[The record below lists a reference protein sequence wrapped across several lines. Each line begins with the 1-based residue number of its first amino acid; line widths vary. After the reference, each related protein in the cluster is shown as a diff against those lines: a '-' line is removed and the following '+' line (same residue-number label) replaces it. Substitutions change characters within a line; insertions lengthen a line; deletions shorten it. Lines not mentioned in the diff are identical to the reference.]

1 MKERISKLWII
12 KGLQNAR
19 KNTFYKYFL
28 KLRTVEA
35 ENRYKK
41 YKNKLV
47 SKLRK
52 QKKDYYRK
60 LLEEKRNDMK
70 DTWGIIYDNYN
81 ILISTFTSLGCS

>member
-47 SKLRK
+47 SILRK
-52 QKKDYYRK
+52 EKKRLLQQIIRRK
-60 LLEEKRNDMK
+60 KK
-70 DTWGIIYDNYN
+70 
-81 ILISTFTSLGCS
+81 